1 MLKNFRFARY
11 RFSYTVLESLR
22 LPPYKGNVF
31 RSRFGYTL
39 RDITCIGDADACESA
54 CQFREQC
61 VYSRCFEIPVPDD
74 CPFLSGES
82 FAPHPFVLEPPRSG
96 KLEYAPGDR
105 LVCNL
110 ILIGDAI
117 DLLPWMVFAF
127 DQMGERR
134 IGIGGERGRC
144 VLDRVESLAVED
156 NGLSDTIYTGSSQ
169 LLTGKGLVLGLADV
183 VRTIPDTVGRV
194 EFDFLTP
201 TSIEVAG
208 RWMSDLRFEHLIGD
222 LLRRIGLLSYFHC
235 GEDLDVDIPSLRKA
249 ASVVTHESHLRW
261 FRSDRRSYGGEVS
274 VPAGGFVGRIRY
286 RGNLML
292 FLPFLFLGAYLHIGH
307 DAAFGYGQYRMRC
320 VSG

>member
-1 MLKNFRFARY
+1 MLQNFRFARY
-11 RFSYTVLESLR
+11 RFIYTVQEPMR
-22 LPPYKGNVF
+22 LPQYKGNVF
-31 RSRFGYTL
+31 YNRFGHVL
-39 RDITCIGDADACESA
+39 RDITCLGDADQCDSLCE
-54 CQFREQC
+54 FPDQC
-61 VYSRCFEIPVPDD
+61 IYAKCFEILVRDD
-74 CPFLSGES
+74 CSFLSGES
-82 FAPHPFVLEPPRSG
+82 FAPPPFVLEPPRSG

-110 ILIGDAI
+110 ILIGKGI

-127 DQMGERR
+127 NEVGERR
-134 IGIGGERGRC
+134 IGLRGERGRC
-144 VLDRVESLAVED
+144 VLDSVESLAVAD

-169 LLTGKGLVLGLADV
+169 MLTGKGLVLSLADV
-183 VRTIPDTVGRV
+183 VGTIPDTVGRV

-235 GEDLDVDIPSLRKA
+235 GEDLDVDVPSLRKA

-286 RGNLML
+286 RGNLTP
-292 FLPFLFLGAYLHIGH
+292 FLPFLFLGTYLHIGQ
-307 DAAFGYGQYRMRC
+307 ATAFGFGQYRVRC